1 MDKIGY
7 IWASDSKID
16 KAPNKMTIACQI
28 RDKITIKSAKLV
40 IELHRSLNS
49 ALITKSSTSQEIL
62 DILFLGDIKSVRR
75 GGNLSPKKVAK
86 RTKISHKKLVTKTGL
101 NKGNIL
107 RVIAGDDLVINIEE
121 KSASMRRGVNK
132 QRGIMGARGETSSS
146 HHKGEALK
154 PDARA
159 CFRP

>member
-1 MDKIGY
+1 M
-7 IWASDSKID
+7 
-16 KAPNKMTIACQI
+16 
-28 RDKITIKSAKLV
+28 
-40 IELHRSLNS
+40 
-49 ALITKSSTSQEIL
+49 
-62 DILFLGDIKSVRR
+62 
-75 GGNLSPKKVAK
+75 
-86 RTKISHKKLVTKTGL
+86 TKISHKKLVTKMGL

-121 KSASMRRGVNK
+121 EKCASMRRGVNK

-146 HHKGEALK
+146 HHKGETLK